1 MYQVITTLTEKMSK
15 VGSTKIC
22 GKGLFCGLMLIA
34 APVFAEQ
41 QSGFAN
47 VSVNYW
53 DWSQGTQDRSGK
65 KSFSYVGAEAGAGYD
80 WGDVY
85 GFLYLQ
91 NPGKGS
97 FKEEQQGQHGA
108 DQFRIEAKTTVNIN
122 IGESKWSWYGDIF
135 NFSDSAGGYEQNLIA
150 GLSYEFNADNGFWMR
165 PFLGAHYVHNS
176 DIGAGFNGV
185 MTGWA
190 LGYTA
195 FIGDHKLTFFNWNE
209 IELFRADEY
218 AGINGDKTGL
228 NGAASLW
235 YQYNDQLSFGIQYR
249 YAKDKLGANTYQNG
263 FIYTTKY
270 SF

>member
-1 MYQVITTLTEKMSK
+1 MYQVIKNTAKKVIKTNTVQIISK
-15 VGSTKIC
+15 LLVT
-22 GKGLFCGLMLIA
+22 GLLFNVNPA
-34 APVFAEQ
+34 FAEQ
-41 QSGFAN
+41 ESGFVN

-53 DWSQGTQDRSGK
+53 DWSQGTQERSGK
-65 KSFSYVGAEAGAGYD
+65 KSFSYVGAEAGGGYD

-91 NPGKGS
+91 NPAKGD
-97 FKEEQQGQHGA
+97 FKADQAGQQGA

-122 IGESKWSWYGDIF
+122 ISDSNWNWYGDIF

-150 GLSYEFNADNGFWMR
+150 GLSYEVNTDSGFWIR

-190 LGYTA
+190 LGYTT
-195 FIGDHKLTFFNWNE
+195 FIDDHKLTFFNWNE
-209 IELFRADEY
+209 IELLRADEY
-218 AGINGDKTGL
+218 AAINGDTTGL
-228 NGAASLW
+228 NGAASVW
-235 YQYNDQLSFGIQYR
+235 YHYSDQLSFGIQYR

-270 SF
+270 NF

>member
-1 MYQVITTLTEKMSK
+1 M
-15 VGSTKIC
+15 
-22 GKGLFCGLMLIA
+22 GKLLAAAVMLGA
-34 APVFAEQ
+34 NPVMAEQ
-41 QSGFAN
+41 QSGFVN

-53 DWSQGTQDRSGK
+53 DWSQGTQERSGK
-65 KSFSYVGAEAGAGYD
+65 KSFSYVGAEAGGGYD
-80 WGDVY
+80 WGDVF

-91 NPGKGS
+91 NPTKGS
-97 FKEEQQGQHGA
+97 FKDEQEGENGA

-122 IGESKWSWYGDIF
+122 IGDSKWNWYGDIF

-150 GLSYEFNADNGFWMR
+150 GLSYDFNADNGFWMR

-176 DIGAGFNGV
+176 GIGAGFNGI

-190 LGYTA
+190 LGYTT
-195 FIGDHKLTFFNWNE
+195 FIGDHKLTFSNWNE
-209 IELFRADEY
+209 IELLRADEY
-218 AGINGDKTGL
+218 AEINGDKTGL